1 MGRAQEHLR
10 TGRSQLM
17 ARRHIA
23 ADPISRLA
31 IWARRMALFS
41 LLAALLSVG
50 IVHSGLLE
58 IGPALATFGGALT
71 CAVVALLLA
80 LAAFVVIWRQGLGG
94 FGHALAAIAIGIALL
109 AYPAYL
115 GAKAYK
121 LPRLHDITT
130 DPIDPPRYEV
140 LARVRPRD
148 ANSVNYEGL
157 AVAQAQHAAW
167 PEIEPLDEDATPQ
180 AAFTAA
186 LAVITKRRWLIV
198 DQRPPQPPRREG
210 RIEAVARTPI
220 MGFRDDVVVRVRP
233 NEDGSRIDLRSSSR
247 YGSFDFGTNAA
258 RVRALLDDIDEAIG
272 AQKPDQPAAPV
283 PKKSK
288 GQPKG
293 QPPAKR

>member
-1 MGRAQEHLR
+1 
-10 TGRSQLM
+10 M
-17 ARRHIA
+17 ARRQIA

-41 LLAALLSVG
+41 LLAALLSVI
-50 IVHSGLLE
+50 IVRSGLLE

-71 CAVVALLLA
+71 CAVVALVLA
-80 LAAFVVIWRQGLGG
+80 LGAFVVIWRQGLGG
-94 FGHALAAIAIGIALL
+94 FGHALAAIAIGFALL

-272 AQKPDQPAAPV
+272 AQKPDQPVAPV

-288 GQPKG
+288 SPSKGG